1 MKFAL
6 KQMENSAA
14 FRFRDNMNFDFH
26 APPLLRSN
34 LQTSL
39 RVIEQAEL
47 ARVLAE
53 PELAYVFKHALMQDT
68 AYQSLLKNERRRL
81 HRAIG
86 DTLEHS
92 ARADDLAAELAHH
105 FSNAGDD
112 EKTVVYAQRAGD
124 NAARV
129 FAYPE
134 AAAHYERAL
143 DALTRLP
150 ETNEQHRQ
158 RVDVIVKLVAVSL
171 RAHGP
176 EWCLEKLRV
185 AENRLRDLP
194 NEPQD
199 RERLARVHFW
209 MGDAYSHLNQQR
221 EAIAYL
227 QQVLEIAQAGVQDE
241 TLLAIPSN
249 VIGRALVAQGKFADA
264 EPLLVQAAPLL
275 EKSANWYEW
284 VLAVGFLGFARAA
297 QGDTDAG
304 LRETE
309 RAFQRARELGTPTG
323 IGDSH
328 IFTSFIYHQRGDYQ
342 AGLAHAKD
350 ALVAAR
356 QLDDQLLIFLAHNAS
371 AWAQTRLGNFQAAEQ
386 NFARAQELAA
396 QQGGQLFFADLFS
409 AAYAELALHQGN
421 LGEART
427 RAERAVAIARSV
439 GNVFSE
445 GLARRVLAQTLARQ
459 DAAEHFAQ
467 SIQLFEI
474 GNAQLEI
481 KRTRDAW
488 SHAE

>member
-1 MKFAL
+1 
-6 KQMENSAA
+6 
-14 FRFRDNMNFDFH
+14 MNPSH
-26 APPLLRSN
+26 HLAQLEETQLLRRLDESASSY
-34 LQTSL
+34 L
-39 RVIEQAEL
+39 
-47 ARVLAE
+47 
-53 PELAYVFKHALMQDT
+53 FKHALVQDT
-68 AYQSLLKNERRRL
+68 AYQSVLKNERKRL

-86 DTLEHS
+86 DVLEQTS
-92 ARADDLAAELAHH
+92 RAHADEFASELAHH
-105 FSNAGDD
+105 FFNAGDD
-112 EKTVVYAQRAGD
+112 AKTFVYAQRAGD

-134 AAAHYERAL
+134 ASAYYQRAL
-143 DALTRLP
+143 EALTRLP
-150 ETNEQHRQ
+150 DNPTQQRA

-171 RAHGP
+171 RAQGP

-185 AENRLRDLP
+185 AENLLRDGSA
-194 NEPQD
+194 EPQD

-241 TLLAIPSN
+241 TLLAIPAN
-249 VIGRALVAQGKFADA
+249 VIGRALVAQGKFAQA
-264 EPLLVQAAPLL
+264 EPLLAQAAPLL

-297 QGDTDAG
+297 QGDTAAG

-309 RAFQRARELGTPTG
+309 HAFLRARELGTPTG

-328 IFTSFIYHQRGDYQ
+328 IFTSFIYHQRAEYGKM
-342 AGLAHAKD
+342 LEHANA
-350 ALVAAR
+350 ALRAAM
-356 QLDDQLLIFLAHNAS
+356 QLNDQLLIYLSHNVR
-371 AWAQTRLGNFQAAEQ
+371 AWAQTFLGNFLDAA
-386 NFARAQELAA
+386 NDFARAQAIAA

-409 AAYAELALHQGN
+409 AAYAELALREGN
-421 LGEART
+421 MTEART
-427 RAERAVAIARSV
+427 RAERAIEIARGV

-474 GNAQLEI
+474 GNAQIEI
-481 KRTRDAW
+481 RRTRELWDA
-488 SHAE
+488 SR